1 MQNTAAQKL
10 GQYDNEHVASVRR
23 IPWIGVI
30 VNVVLTVIQF
40 ALGIIGHSQA
50 VIADTFHTLSDLV
63 TDFMVLFGVHLWSKL
78 PDEEHPYGHRRIET
92 LITTFIGMAMVGAAI
107 GIGYNAL
114 VTIGAKDSEK
124 PLWIAC
130 IGALL
135 AIIFKEILYHWTVA
149 VGRREKSPAL
159 MAKAWHHRSD
169 AFSSIPVVI
178 AVTVAVIS
186 PRWAFVDHVGAFVV
200 SIFILYTSWEI
211 LRPIIFEII
220 ETGASKKQRK
230 KIRDIAVAVKGVESV
245 HALRTR
251 RVGPG
256 WYVDL
261 NIQVAPQMS
270 VKRGHEISE
279 VVKQD
284 LLGQGPDVLDVI
296 VHLEP
301 YDNSSE

>member
-1 MQNTAAQKL
+1 MQSTAAQNL
-10 GQYDNEHVASVRR
+10 NQYVSGHVASVRR
-23 IPWIGVI
+23 ITWIGVI

-40 ALGIIGHSQA
+40 VLGIIGHSQA
-50 VIADTFHTLSDLV
+50 VVADTFHTVSDLG
-63 TDFMVLFGVHLWSKL
+63 TDFMVLFGVHLWSKS

-92 LITTFIGMAMVGAAI
+92 LITTFIGMTLVVVAI

-114 VTIGAKDSEK
+114 VTIGVKDSEK
-124 PLWIAC
+124 PHWIAC
-130 IGALL
+130 IGAIL

-149 VGRREKSPAL
+149 VGRREKSSAL

-178 AVTVAVIS
+178 AVIVAVVN
-186 PRWAFVDHVGAFVV
+186 PQWAFIDHVGAFVV
-200 SIFILYTSWEI
+200 SIFILYTAWEI
-211 LRPIIFEII
+211 LRPIIFEIL

-230 KIRDIAVAVKGVESV
+230 KIRDIAVAVEGVESV

-261 NIQVAPQMS
+261 HILVAPQMS

-279 VVKQD
+279 VVKQE
-284 LLGQGPDVLDVI
+284 LLEQGPDVLDVV

-301 YDNSSE
+301 YDDSSE